1 MQVPSLH
8 WNSPELQDE
17 EVVEGVNVVVVSA
30 SRNLLN
36 DYLINNQV
44 SCNKELRHWV
54 YFQTINN
61 NQNGVKK

>member
-30 SRNLLN
+30 SRNLLI
-36 DYLINNQV
+36 DYLV
-44 SCNKELRHWV
+44 SFNKELRHWV

-61 NQNGVKK
+61 N

>member
-36 DYLINNQV
+36 DYLV
-44 SCNKELRHWV
+44 SFNKELRHWV

-61 NQNGVKK
+61 N